1 MMYKAPR
8 GTVDI
13 LPEKSAKWQTL
24 EQLIRT
30 ICANYN
36 VKEVRTPIFE
46 HTELFTRAVG
56 DTTDVVSKK
65 CILSLIKRGVQLHYD
80 LKEQL
85 ELRELM

>member
-30 ICANYN
+30 I
-36 VKEVRTPIFE
+36 
-46 HTELFTRAVG
+46 
-56 DTTDVVSKK
+56 
-65 CILSLIKRGVQLHYD
+65 
-80 LKEQL
+80 
-85 ELRELM
+85 

>member
-13 LPEKSAKWQTL
+13 LPDKTIKWQML

-36 VKEVRTPIFE
+36 VKEIRTPIF
-46 HTELFTRAVG
+46 TITA
-56 DTTDVVSKK
+56 
-65 CILSLIKRGVQLHYD
+65 
-80 LKEQL
+80 
-85 ELRELM
+85 

>member
-46 HTELFTRAVG
+46 HTE
-56 DTTDVVSKK
+56 
-65 CILSLIKRGVQLHYD
+65 
-80 LKEQL
+80 
-85 ELRELM
+85 

>member
-13 LPEKSAKWQTL
+13 LPDKTIKWQML

-36 VKEVRTPIFE
+36 VKDCLLYTSFE
-46 HTELFTRAVG
+46 EKYSYV
-56 DTTDVVSKK
+56 
-65 CILSLIKRGVQLHYD
+65 
-80 LKEQL
+80 
-85 ELRELM
+85 

>member
-56 DTTDVVSKK
+56 DTTDSK
-65 CILSLIKRGVQLHYD
+65 
-80 LKEQL
+80 
-85 ELRELM
+85 

>member
-36 VKEVRTPIFE
+36 VKEVRTPILN
-46 HTELFTRAVG
+46 TP
-56 DTTDVVSKK
+56 SY
-65 CILSLIKRGVQLHYD
+65 SLVQLAI
-80 LKEQL
+80 QL
-85 ELRELM
+85 M

>member
-36 VKEVRTPIFE
+36 VKEVRTP
-46 HTELFTRAVG
+46 
-56 DTTDVVSKK
+56 SY
-65 CILSLIKRGVQLHYD
+65 SLVQLAI
-80 LKEQL
+80 QL
-85 ELRELM
+85 M